1 MSASEDQGDKG
12 ETPAADMRL
21 PGSVAEIMAS
31 PAGAKIGAFFDLDG
45 TLVAGFTAVILTQ
58 ERLLR
63 RDMGVGELL
72 GMVQAG
78 LSHTLGRIEFE
89 DLIGKAAVALTGRLL
104 DDLEEI
110 GERLFV
116 QRIESRIYP
125 EMREL
130 VRAHVAR
137 GHTVVLSSS
146 ALTIQVNPVARFLG
160 IPNML
165 TNKFETT
172 EDGMLTGSVEKP
184 ILWGP
189 GKAAAVQRFA
199 AEHSIDLKDS
209 YFYADGDEDVALMY
223 LVGNPRPTNPEGKM
237 AAVAKRRG
245 WPILKFSSRGPVG
258 LRRQVRTLAGLGSIV
273 PVGAGAVAMGVLT
286 GSRRRGA
293 NFFTSIFSQTV
304 LATTGVR
311 LNVVGKENLTAQRPA
326 VFIYNHRNQVDPV
339 IAGALVND
347 NWVAVAKK
355 ELQKNPIMAL
365 LGKALDGVFIDR
377 DDSASALETMRT
389 VEERA
394 RNGLSI
400 VMAPEGTR
408 LDTTGVG
415 PFKKGPFRLAMAA
428 GIPIVPIV
436 IRNAELVAARN
447 STVINPG
454 TVDIAVF
461 PPISVQDWTLDTLP
475 ERIADVRQ
483 LYLDTLA
490 NWPVDE
496 LPEVDLYAE
505 KKAAGKAQ
513 SPTANAPA
521 KKAPAKKAP
530 AKKAPAKKAPAKKT
544 AAQKA
549 PAKKTP
555 AKKTAA
561 KKAPAKKT
569 AAKKAPAKKTAAK
582 KAAPKAKPPKAN
594 PHESQAALK
603 DGEAQRPAPEAAA
616 VNAEP
621 PESAPRGHP

>member
-1 MSASEDQGDKG
+1 MSAAKDQGDERG
-12 ETPAADMRL
+12 AAGSDMRL

-31 PAGAKIGAFFDLDG
+31 PPGPKIGAFFDLDG

-89 DLIGKAAVALTGRLL
+89 DLIGKAAAALAGRLL

-160 IPNML
+160 ISNML

-172 EDGMLTGSVEKP
+172 EDGILTGGVQKP

-199 AEHSIDLKDS
+199 AENGIDLKDS

-245 WPILKFSSRGPVG
+245 WPILRFSSRGPVG
-258 LRRQVRTLAGLGSIV
+258 LRRQIRTLAGFGSMF
-273 PVGAGAVAMGVLT
+273 PVAAGAVGIGVLT
-286 GSRRRGA
+286 RNRRRGV
-293 NFFTSIFSQTV
+293 NFFTSTFSQLS
-304 LATTGVR
+304 LAIAGVQ
-311 LNVVGKENLTAQRPA
+311 LNVIGQENLTAQRPA
-326 VFIYNHRNQVDPV
+326 VFIFNHRNQVDPV
-339 IAGALVND
+339 IAGALVRD
-347 NWVAVAKK
+347 NWIGVGKK
-355 ELQKNPIMAL
+355 ELKKDPIMGT
-365 LGKALDGVFIDR
+365 LGKLLDGVFIDR
-377 DDSASALETMRT
+377 DDPVAAVETMH
-389 VEERA
+389 EIEDRA
-394 RNGLSI
+394 RRGLSI
-400 VMAPEGTR
+400 VIAPEGTR
-408 LDTTGVG
+408 VDTTEVG

-436 IRNAELVAARN
+436 IRNAEIVAARN
-447 STVINPG
+447 STVVNPG
-454 TVDIAVF
+454 TVDVAVF
-461 PPISVQDWTLDTLP
+461 PPISVQDWTVENLS
-475 ERIADVRQ
+475 ERIAEVRQ

-490 NWPVDE
+490 NWPIDE
-496 LPEVDLYAE
+496 LPQVGIYAE
-505 KKAAGKAQ
+505 NKA
-513 SPTANAPA
+513 A
-521 KKAPAKKAP
+521 KKA
-530 AKKAPAKKAPAKKT
+530 
-544 AAQKA
+544 
-549 PAKKTP
+549 
-555 AKKTAA
+555 
-561 KKAPAKKT
+561 KAPAKKT
-569 AAKKAPAKKTAAK
+569 AAKAVSKAPAK
-582 KAAPKAKPPKAN
+582 KAAPKKAASKAKPAKAN

-603 DGEAQRPAPEAAA
+603 DGEAHGPAESAAG
-616 VNAEP
+616 AEP
-621 PESAPRGHP
+621 PESAPEGRP

>member
-1 MSASEDQGDKG
+1 MSASNEEGDKG
-12 ETPAADMRL
+12 ETSGQDMRL

-45 TLVAGFTAVILTQ
+45 TLVAGFTAIILTQ

-89 DLIGKAAVALTGRLL
+89 DLIGKAAAALTGRLL

-172 EDGMLTGSVEKP
+172 EDGMLTGGVQKP

-199 AEHSIDLKDS
+199 AEHDIDLKDS

-245 WPILKFSSRGPVG
+245 WPILRFNSRGPVG
-258 LRRQVRTLAGLGSIV
+258 LRRQVRTFAGLGSIV

-293 NFFTSIFSQTV
+293 NFFTSVFSQTV
-304 LATTGVR
+304 LATTGVH
-311 LNVVGKENLTAQRPA
+311 LNVVGKENLRAQRPA

-355 ELQKNPIMAL
+355 ELQKNPVMAL

-394 RNGLSI
+394 KNGLSI

-408 LDTTGVG
+408 LDTTEVG

-454 TVDIAVF
+454 TVDVAVF

-475 ERIADVRQ
+475 ERIAEVRQ

-490 NWPVDE
+490 NWPVGE

-505 KKAAGKAQ
+505 KNSADKAKKAPAKKAA
-513 SPTANAPA
+513 A

-530 AKKAPAKKAPAKKT
+530 AKKAPAKKA
-544 AAQKA
+544 
-549 PAKKTP
+549 
-555 AKKTAA
+555 AA
-561 KKAPAKKT
+561 KKAP
-569 AAKKAPAKKTAAK
+569 AK
-582 KAAPKAKPPKAN
+582 KAAPKAKPPKEN
-594 PHESQAALK
+594 PHESQAALR
-603 DGEAQRPAPEAAA
+603 DGEAQRPAEAAA

-621 PESAPRGHP
+621 PESPPRGHQ